1 MSHRWLGQ
9 LGLDR
14 PARRAWA
21 LYDLAISGFNSVIVT
36 AVFPV
41 YFATVA
47 AKGLDPAVATARFGL
62 VTTAALAFTAF
73 LSPVLGVIAD
83 ALAWKKRLLAATM
96 AIGVAAV
103 ATMTLV
109 GPGDW
114 KLAALCFAMANIGA
128 NASFSLYDSLLPHL
142 ASREEMDRLSTAG
155 YAVGYLGSAVL
166 LGLILTMIQHPVRF
180 HLADAGVATRVGF
193 GLVASWWAVFALPLF
208 RRVPEPPADPQ
219 LASAGPGVRS
229 VVRQLRATI
238 LALRRFPQAF
248 LLLAAFLIYNDG
260 IGTIIRMA
268 GIYGAELGIPQ
279 ASLIGSILLV
289 QVVGV
294 PAAFGMGMLS
304 GRVGTKRMILIGLG
318 LYGVISVLG
327 YRMRTAHDFLM
338 LALLVGLVQGG
349 TQALSRSLFA
359 SLIPR
364 ARSGEFF
371 GLFAVFEKFAGILGP
386 LVFSVVVQASGS
398 SRNAIL
404 AVIAFFVVGGA
415 LLGRVRVAEGQ
426 AAAHA
431 ADAEDARRA
440 AAAAEAAA

>member
-1 MSHRWLGQ
+1 MRRFLGQ
-9 LGLDR
+9 LGLDN

-21 LYDLAISGFNSVIVT
+21 LYDLAISGFNSVIIT

-47 AKGLDPAVATARFGL
+47 AKGLEPAVATARFGF

-96 AIGVAAV
+96 SIGVAAV
-103 ATMTLV
+103 AAMTLV
-109 GPGDW
+109 GSGAW
-114 KLAALCFAMANIGA
+114 KLAALCFALANIGA

-166 LGLILTMIQHPVRF
+166 LGLILTMIQHPARF
-180 HLADAGVATRVGF
+180 QLADAEVATRLGF
-193 GLVASWWAVFALPLF
+193 GLVAAWWAVFALPLF
-208 RRVPEPPADPQ
+208 RRVPEPVADSR
-219 LASAGPGVRS
+219 LADAGQGIRAVS
-229 VVRQLRATI
+229 EQVTATVV
-238 LALRRFPQAF
+238 ALRQFPQAF
-248 LLLAAFLIYNDG
+248 LLLVAFLIYNDG

-294 PAAFGMGMLS
+294 PAAFAMGALAS
-304 GRVGTKRMILIGLG
+304 RVGTKRMIMIGLG
-318 LYGVISVLG
+318 LYGTISILG
-327 YRMRTAHDFLM
+327 YRMRTAHDFLL

-371 GLFAVFEKFAGILGP
+371 GLFAVFEKFAGIVGP
-386 LVFSVVVQASGS
+386 LVFSLVVQASGS

-404 AVIAFFVVGGA
+404 AIIAFFVVGGA
-415 LLGRVRVAEGQ
+415 LLSRVRVTDGQ
-426 AAAHA
+426 ASARA
-431 ADAEDARRA
+431 ADAAAARLPRA
-440 AAAAEAAA
+440 AGEPAA